1 MRNLSGLANWLLL
14 LDQDMGQVIDMDLS
28 PQTRDGVERAYA
40 LVFQR
45 ELVASGFTPVTFIK
59 AMEKATTPAW
69 VRKSGLMGLM
79 EMASPESCHS
89 PLHDPKACKECQRES
104 LCSYLSSE
112 VRGARLRL
120 DGAVRAVADAHE
132 RLDVAQRAW
141 VAAREAGE

>member
-14 LDQDMGQVIDMDLS
+14 LDQGMGQVIDMDLT

-45 ELVASGFTPVTFIK
+45 ELVASGFTPVTFIE

-104 LCSYLSSE
+104 IKPFDPDDPWGAIARIEVLAEMLPSE
-112 VRGARLRL
+112 RKTFQKGP
-120 DGAVRAVADAHE
+120 
-132 RLDVAQRAW
+132 
-141 VAAREAGE
+141 